1 MFKYKS
7 LPLAIALAGLSC
19 SAIAENH
26 QAENHNG
33 AFDLAVA
40 NEFKLIEMLRNSGK
54 ISKDA
59 SLNDAEIALRGY
71 LKTRQEAERKKVKPT
86 DLNIASKLSAN
97 KSKSL
102 THSMQNG
109 KGNKLGQAKKN
120 APANMV
126 LENYAG
132 AKRTAKILA
141 ILMEFPD
148 FPHNSI
154 QPGESGMYY
163 ENYTPEHYA
172 EILFGESGWTAPNG
186 HVANSMKMYY
196 EAQSGDSYSVEGAV
210 TNWYMASKPA
220 AFYGNND
227 DGDARAL
234 IREALAAAAADP
246 SVDLS
251 EFDIEDRFDLDGDG
265 NYWEPD
271 GLVDHVMVFHSS
283 VGEEAGGGQLGE
295 DAIWAHRWNLGAP
308 FAIPGTTPAV
318 DPLELGAMGAY
329 DYTIQP
335 ADSAVGVVS
344 HEYAHDLGLPDEY
357 DTEYTGRGEPV
368 SSWSIMSSGSWAG
381 LLGGTEPTGFSA
393 WAKQELQASLG
404 GNWMHGATIHIDDLT
419 SDGVTALIDQAVS
432 KGANND
438 AIRIDLPAKET
449 VIAPPTSGE
458 YAYFSGSGND
468 LFNRMA
474 GAVDLT
480 TATSAT
486 AKFKAWYDIEADW
499 DYAYVYGYSNG
510 VFIGMLPTSVS
521 TNDDPNGTSRGNG
534 ITGNSGGWVDVE
546 IDLTPYAG
554 TSVELYFLYETD
566 GYVANPGLYVDDV
579 TVETDNGIVAMANAD
594 DTETFFA
601 YFGGFT
607 LDTGTSY
614 SNHYYLAEWRTH
626 QGIDK
631 GLSHINVAGENME
644 FSEGL
649 LLWYVDDK
657 YTNNHVGVHPG
668 NGFLGVV
675 DADRHTNT
683 WDDNSAASTRYQIH
697 DATFGLDK
705 TSKLHLD
712 LKASYGISL
721 RDNFT
726 KRNPMFDDS
735 SSFVSDDIPDAG
747 RAVPNY
753 GLKIRVSSQSK
764 DKSVGQI
771 LIYK

>member
-1 MFKYKS
+1 MLKYTS
-7 LPLAIALAGLSC
+7 LPLAISLACISC
-19 SAIAENH
+19 SALAEKH
-26 QAENHNG
+26 PSDLQNG

-59 SLNDAEIALRGY
+59 SLNDAEKALQGY
-71 LKTRQEAERKKVKPT
+71 LKSRQEAERNKAGPV
-86 DLNIASKLSAN
+86 DLETAAKLKTG
-97 KSKSL
+97 KSSSL
-102 THSMQNG
+102 THALQNG

-120 APANMV
+120 APANMM
-126 LENYAG
+126 LESYDG
-132 AKRTAKILA
+132 PQRTAKILA

-154 QPGESGMYY
+154 EPWESGMYY
-163 ENYTPEHYA
+163 EDYTPAHYEA
-172 EILFGESGWTAPNG
+172 LLFGDTAWTAPNG
-186 HVANSMKMYY
+186 HKANSMKMFY
-196 EAQSGDSYSVEGAV
+196 EAQSGNSYSVEGSAV
-210 TNWYMASKPA
+210 GWYMASKPA
-220 AFYGNND
+220 AFYGNNVN
-227 DGDARAL
+227 GDARAL
-234 IREALAAAAADP
+234 VREALNAAAADP

-251 EFDIEDRFDLDGDG
+251 DYDIEDRFDLDGDG

-271 GLVDHVMVFHSS
+271 GLVDHIMVFHSS

-295 DAIWAHRWNLGAP
+295 DAIWAHRWNLGAVYG
-308 FAIPGTTPAV
+308 IDGTSAEEDYFGFGTMA
-318 DPLELGAMGAY
+318 AY

-357 DTEYTGRGEPV
+357 DTQYTGRGEPV

-381 LLGGTEPTGFSA
+381 RLGGTEPTGFSA

-404 GNWMHGATIHIDDLT
+404 GNWLHGASVHIDDIT

-432 KGANND
+432 KGTNND
-438 AIRIDLPAKET
+438 AVRINLPDKET
-449 VIAPPTSGE
+449 TVTVPTSGE
-458 YAYFSGSGND
+458 YAYFSGSGDN
-468 LFNRMA
+468 LFNRMGGIA
-474 GAVDLT
+474 DLT
-480 TATSAT
+480 SATTAT
-486 AKFKAWYDIEADW
+486 AKFKAWYDIETDW
-499 DYAYVYGYSNG
+499 DYAYVYGFSDG
-510 VFIGMLPTSVS
+510 SFIGMLPTSVS
-521 TNDDPNGTSRGNG
+521 TNSNPHGTSRGNG
-534 ITGNSGGWVDVE
+534 ITGSSNGWVDVE

-554 TSVELYFLYETD
+554 TSVALYFLYETD
-566 GYVANPGLYVDDV
+566 GYVSNPGLYVDDFSV
-579 TVETDNGIVAMANAD
+579 TTNAGTIAMANAD
-594 DTETFFA
+594 DTETFFG
-601 YFGGFT
+601 YFGGFAPNN
-607 LDTGTSY
+607 GINYTS
-614 SNHYYLAEWRTH
+614 HYYLAEWRTH

-644 FSEGL
+644 YAEGL

-657 YTNNHVGVHPG
+657 YTNNWVGVHPG

-675 DADRHTNT
+675 DADQHTNT
-683 WDDNSAASTRYQIH
+683 WNDNSPASTRYQIH

-705 TSKLHLD
+705 AEKMHLD
-712 LKASYGISL
+712 LKANYGISL

-735 SSFVSDDIPDAG
+735 NSFMSSDIPDAG
-747 RAVPNY
+747 RAIPNY
-753 GLKIRVSSQSK
+753 GLKIRVSSQSA